1 LTPYLQQKTL
11 YPPLIHRR
19 ISKNLGLI
27 VVIPAYNE
35 PQLLRSLMALKRCQL
50 HYWDVEVI
58 VVINDAEKDTPAIKK
73 TNQQVFEQAK
83 NWSVKNSTPRLQYR
97 ILYQEDMPDKFA
109 GVGLARKIGMDEA
122 CYRFEKIKKKNGIII
137 CFDADSSCQPN
148 YFQAIEEHFKKY
160 TKSAAC
166 SIHFEHPLT
175 GAEYEPEV
183 YEAIAAY
190 ELHLRYFINAQRW
203 AGAPFAYQTIG
214 SSMAVRSRHYQ
225 KQGGMNKRKAGEDF
239 YFLHKFISV
248 GKCSNLKTTTVIP
261 SPRMSD
267 RVPFGTGKAVKE
279 ILENREAYNT
289 YHPQTFKDL
298 KALFK
303 IVPSLFT
310 TPFLEIKEK
319 LSPCLNEFLDLQ
331 QVEQKLD
338 EIKGNTTTAKAF
350 TKRFYHWFNAFL
362 LMKFA
367 HFARDH
373 YYENVVVGEAASW
386 LLEELSGASNDLS
399 IKELLIEYRS
409 LVSIIRKV
417 EPSG

>member
-1 LTPYLQQKTL
+1 MTPYLQQKTL

-19 ISKNLGLI
+19 ISKNLGII

-50 HYWDVEVI
+50 HHYDVEVI
-58 VVINDAEKDTPAIKK
+58 VVINDAIKDTSDIKN
-73 TNQQVFEQAK
+73 TNQQVFEQAQK
-83 NWSVKNSTPRLQYR
+83 WSEKNSTPRLQYR
-97 ILYQEDMPDKFA
+97 ILYREDLPDKFA

-122 CYRFEKIKKKNGIII
+122 CYRFEKIKKKNGIIV
-137 CFDADSSCQPN
+137 CFDADTSCQPN
-148 YFQAIEEHFKKY
+148 YFQAIEGHFKKY

-166 SIHFEHPLT
+166 SLYFEHPLM
-175 GAEYEPEV
+175 GAEYEPAV

-214 SSMAVRSRHYQ
+214 SAMAVRASHYQ
-225 KQGGMNKRKAGEDF
+225 KQGGMNRRKAGEDF
-239 YFLHKFISV
+239 YFLHKFISI
-248 GKCSNLKTTTVIP
+248 GKCSNLTTTTVIP

-279 ILENREAYNT
+279 ILANKELYTT

-303 IVPSLFT
+303 IVPTLYASDFSTAQANLSKCILQFLSLQEF
-310 TPFLEIKEK
+310 EEK
-319 LSPCLNEFLDLQ
+319 LA
-331 QVEQKLD
+331 
-338 EIKGNTTTAKAF
+338 EIRGNTTNSKTF
-350 TKRFYHWFNAFL
+350 TKRFFNWFNAFQ

-373 YYENVVVGEAASW
+373 YYNNCRVGEAAAW
-386 LLEELSGASNDLS
+386 LLTESGSKSNELSD
-399 IKELLIEYRS
+399 KELLLAFRAIDKAR
-409 LVSIIRKV
+409 
-417 EPSG
+417 

>member
-58 VVINDAEKDTPAIKK
+58 VIINDAENDTKEIKN
-73 TNQQVFEQAK
+73 TNQQVFEQAQQ
-83 NWSVKNSTPRLQYR
+83 WSKKNSTPRLQYR
-97 ILYQEDMPDKFA
+97 ILYQEDLPDKFA

-160 TKSAAC
+160 TKAAAC
-166 SIHFEHPLT
+166 SIHFEHPLM
-175 GAEYEPEV
+175 GAEYDPEV

-214 SSMAVRSRHYQ
+214 SAMAVRSSHYQ

-248 GKCSNLKTTTVIP
+248 GKCSTLKTTTVIP
-261 SPRMSD
+261 SPRISD
-267 RVPFGTGKAVKE
+267 RVPFGTGKAVRE
-279 ILENREAYNT
+279 ILENKKVYTT

-298 KALFK
+298 KTFFK
-303 IVPSLFT
+303 QVPSLFNMPHST
-310 TPFLEIKEK
+310 VKEK
-319 LSPCLNEFLDLQ
+319 LSPCLNQFLYLQ
-331 QVEQKLD
+331 EVEQKLE
-338 EIKGNTTTAKAF
+338 EIRGNTTTAKAF
-350 TKRFYHWFNAFL
+350 TKRFYHWFNAFQ

-373 YYENVVVGEAASW
+373 YHENVGVGEAAAW
-386 LLEELSGASNDLS
+386 LLEELGKETSNSSNKDF
-399 IKELLIEYRS
+399 LLAFRLIDKAR
-409 LVSIIRKV
+409 
-417 EPSG
+417 